1 MRVVTAVAAL
11 TFSLGTPL
19 AAQQP
24 RALAPGQP
32 QSSRLGA
39 AGDSLRSGRPYQI
52 WTVRVDSPMVAE
64 IAMRSAAF
72 DAYLVLQDSA
82 GRFLAFDDNGAGG
95 RDARLVQELTPGRR
109 YRVLARSVNDSTGD
123 YSLELRR
130 LNPATEGVVGTLT
143 RNQTVTGTLST
154 GLPTVS
160 GGRPYQAYA
169 FEGNAGDS
177 VTIDLSSDAFDTY
190 LIVQDAVGRSVAE
203 NDDFGGELHSH
214 LVFVVPST
222 GRYRIVATA
231 FSRESTGAYR
241 LRVQ

>member
-1 MRVVTAVAAL
+1 MRLMILVGLAA
-11 TFSLGTPL
+11 SLGMSAA
-19 AAQQP
+19 AAQQ
-24 RALAPGQP
+24 RTLDLGQP

-39 AGDSLRSGRPYQI
+39 PGDSARSGRPYQV
-52 WTVRVDSPMVAE
+52 WTVRVDSPLVAE
-64 IAMRSAAF
+64 IAMRSTAF

-95 RDARLVQELTPGRR
+95 SDARLVQELTPGRH

-130 LNPATEGVVGTLT
+130 LNPATEGVVGTIT
-143 RNQTVTGTLST
+143 RNQTVTGTLSA

-190 LIVQDAVGRSVAE
+190 LIVQGAVGRSVAE
-203 NDDFGGELHSH
+203 NDDFGGELHSR
-214 LVFVVPST
+214 LVFVAPST